1 MKFSLQSVLDV
12 RHSRLE
18 AIELEMAQAQAMRAQ
33 HAAALA
39 ALDDQ
44 HTRLLDD
51 LRRLQTRR
59 TLDLGALTF
68 TRSTLARTENEIRAQ
83 RLRLAEAEARVTT
96 VREALV
102 IAKQDEE
109 TLMTLK
115 DRAIE
120 AETREENRKAEIEV
134 DDLNISRAFR
144 KSKARG
150 AESA

>member
-18 AIELEMAQAQAMRAQ
+18 AVELEMAQAQAARAQ
-33 HAAALA
+33 HAATLA
-39 ALDDQ
+39 SLEEQ

-51 LRRLQTRR
+51 LRQLQTRR

-68 TRSTLARTENEIRAQ
+68 TRSTLARTEAEIRAQ
-83 RLRLAEAEARVTT
+83 RIRLAEAEALVEK

-102 IAKQDEE
+102 AAKQDEE
-109 TLMTLK
+109 TLIALK
-115 DRAIE
+115 DKVME
-120 AETREENRKAEIEV
+120 AEAREQNRLAEAEV

-144 KSKARG
+144 KTRAGSL
-150 AESA
+150 

>member
-18 AIELEMAQAQAMRAQ
+18 AVELEMAQAQAVRAQ
-33 HAAALA
+33 HAATLVALEE
-39 ALDDQ
+39 Q

-51 LRRLQTRR
+51 LRQLQTRR

-68 TRSTLARTENEIRAQ
+68 TRSTLARTEAEIRAQ
-83 RLRLAEAEARVTT
+83 RIRLAEAEALVEK

-102 IAKQDEE
+102 AAKQDEE
-109 TLMTLK
+109 TLIALK
-115 DRAIE
+115 DKVME
-120 AETREENRKAEIEV
+120 AEAREQNRLAEAEV

-144 KSKARG
+144 KTRG
-150 AESA
+150 A